1 MTFEEIN
8 ALGQILDSTWG
19 RGSTNNPRGAAQS
32 VKAKMFGED
41 KLEMTYTCIV
51 NFGEPQERTREFQ
64 VKKNDSTSILDACV
78 KKIKDSFKDMTGRS
92 LSIEEI
98 NDEEDWHL
106 LNMGQYGGRKDA
118 YYLRKVIFRV
128 E

>member
-8 ALGQILDSTWG
+8 TLGQILDSTWG
-19 RGSTNNPRGAAQS
+19 RGSTNNPRGASQS
-32 VKAKMFGED
+32 VKAKMAGED
-41 KLEMTYTCIV
+41 KLILTYTSIV

-64 VKKNDSTSILDACV
+64 VRKNDSTSILNACV
-78 KKIKDSFKDMTGRS
+78 KKIKDDFKEMADRS
-92 LSIEEI
+92 LTVEEI

-106 LNMGQYGGRKDA
+106 LNLGQYSGRKDA
-118 YYLRKVIFRV
+118 YYIRNVVFRV